1 MGISEEAFTLCLLR
15 GTMTQ
20 ELSAPTHRERILELL
35 VEQNTTEMMAP
46 VNIIMSNCLLR
57 CPPGQAGVGE
67 GERGE
72 APIRKDGGAR
82 GTL

>member
-1 MGISEEAFTLCLLR
+1 
-15 GTMTQ
+15 MTQ

-57 CPPGQAGVGE
+57 CPPGQAGVG
-67 GERGE
+67 GGGRRGE

>member
-46 VNIIMSNCLLR
+46 VNIITSNCLLR
-57 CPPGQAGVGE
+57 CPPGQAGVGGGGE
-67 GERGE
+67 GGRL
-72 APIRKDGGAR
+72 P
-82 GTL
+82 